1 MNAQQFIEDID
12 LYIKARQQTM
22 WEYPVFQQTVEKREI
37 PYVYFISNIFI
48 NIFAAGTTFYCRKNI
63 SSI

>member
-12 LYIKARQQTM
+12 LYIKAQQQTM

-37 PYVYFISNIFI
+37 PYVYFISNI
-48 NIFAAGTTFYCRKNI
+48 